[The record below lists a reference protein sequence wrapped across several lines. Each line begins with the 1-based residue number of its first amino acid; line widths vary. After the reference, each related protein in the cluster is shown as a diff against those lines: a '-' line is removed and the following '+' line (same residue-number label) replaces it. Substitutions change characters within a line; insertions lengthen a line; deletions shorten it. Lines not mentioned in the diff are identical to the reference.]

1 MVMVGLM
8 LMRSSVVSV
17 ETDKKA
23 VINTGMD
30 EFVCDDK
37 STTEYQTTSKEDE
50 TQGVKITKRTENIYY
65 NETTTEDMK

>member
-1 MVMVGLM
+1 MVVSLEHQYKVVVTKYSFVETPKFDGHRMVMVGLM

-37 STTEYQTTSKEDE
+37 STTEY
-50 TQGVKITKRTENIYY
+50 
-65 NETTTEDMK
+65 